1 MDTGTWT
8 FRCRKC
14 ESAFELLL
22 TERER
27 AGAAAREKR
36 CPKCG
41 AAPDTGAGAMHGE
54 RRHQII
60 GYRAANSRPFIL

>member
-22 TERER
+22 TEREH
-27 AGAAAREKR
+27 AGDAAREKG
-36 CPKCG
+36 CPTCG
-41 AAPDTGAGAMHGE
+41 LVPSDG
-54 RRHQII
+54 RHKII
-60 GYRAANSRPFIL
+60 GYRAANSRPLIL